1 MTGTV
6 NQGEPAGLRR
16 VRLRVAA
23 SLGLGVAVSL
33 WCVVNVLA
41 TQLPAAPS
49 DPRGHAEAIRHLR
62 LGQENLRAE
71 QWDKAEIE
79 FKAAVKL
86 EPTLEMAHYGL
97 GQVYM
102 NTRRFP
108 AAVAAYLACRDA
120 FTTNISRLAAND
132 MQAQRALDDE
142 IRNLEDERAL
152 LASGRVRSSVSG
164 GPAALD
170 QRINDLRQ
178 RRFRDPKTA
187 TVTPTWISLALG
199 SAYFRS
205 GSLPDA
211 EREYRATLAV
221 DPKLGEAHNNL
232 AVVCLLTG
240 RLDEA
245 DVEIRMAEKA
255 GFRVNPQLKEDVKKA
270 RARP

>member
-1 MTGTV
+1 MMTLWFALALAVTV
-6 NQGEPAGLRR
+6 NAS
-16 VRLRVAA
+16 VAQTP
-23 SLGLGVAVSL
+23 L
-33 WCVVNVLA
+33 
-41 TQLPAAPS
+41 AAP
-49 DPRGHAEAIRHLR
+49 DPRDHAEAMRHLR

-71 QWDKAEIE
+71 QWDKAEVE

-120 FTTNISRLAAND
+120 FTANISRLASND
-132 MQAQRALDDE
+132 MQAQRALDDQ
-142 IRNLEDERAL
+142 IRNLEDERTL
-152 LASGRVRSSVSG
+152 MASGRVSSMLSG
-164 GPAALD
+164 GPAELD
-170 QRINDLRQ
+170 RRINDLRQ
-178 RRFRDPKTA
+178 RRFRDPKSA
-187 TVTPTWISLALG
+187 IVTPTWISLALG

-205 GSLPDA
+205 GALSDA

-240 RLDEA
+240 RLDDA
-245 DVEIRMAEKA
+245 DVEIKMAEKA

-270 RARP
+270 RARH